1 MANSLLLRDSAGIT
15 AGYVQRSAETVR
27 CRLTVP
33 ASAQRGRLV
42 LVFEDGRTAGLDLR
56 MQGDEQAWTVA
67 PGRLTGAWVAA
78 EGRLLLASDA
88 AARSMGER
96 RLAAE
101 RPRAHPPVGPSQEEE
116 TKPCGSDEA
125 EEACAEPDG
134 GGKVGAQRLE
144 RSLSERRWP
153 PPPCLSRAMYEDG
166 VWVSRGERTSAVAA
180 PAHGAP

>member
-33 ASAQRGRLV
+33 ASAQCGRLV
-42 LVFEDGRTAGLDLR
+42 LVFEDGRTAELDLR

-96 RLAAE
+96 RLTAE
-101 RPRAHPPVGPSQEEE
+101 RPRAHPPVEPSQEEE

-134 GGKVGAQRLE
+134 GGKVGAQRPGRPLP
-144 RSLSERRWP
+144 ERRWP

-166 VWVSRGERTSAVAA
+166 VWVSRGEKATAVAA
-180 PAHGAP
+180 PTHGAP